1 MMTNLS
7 PATQA
12 VLDAYEQSSEAY
24 YEERGQL
31 AAALCAVADQVV
43 PLEHEIIDNLWYDKP
58 NPIRDQILAIAKE
71 LKESK

>member
-1 MMTNLS
+1 MTNLS

-31 AAALCAVADQVV
+31 AAALRAAA
-43 PLEHEIIDNLWYDKP
+43 
-58 NPIRDQILAIAKE
+58 NPFHWTWNAEMCHKHLHAIADE
-71 LKESK
+71 LEGSGTLQELSQESL